1 MVSVT
6 LSIHDAGKIESY
18 DYIRGKF
25 ELEVKKVVQFFSILG
40 YCSKVNEAHFVR

>member
-18 DYIRGKF
+18 DYIAGKIGWR
-25 ELEVKKVVQFFSILG
+25 VKKVVQFFYILG
-40 YCSKVNEAHFVR
+40 YCSQVNVAHFVP